1 MSSLARIIS
10 VKDIGQAEKEM
21 LGIGAGTVG
30 ISIMAPKAVFRA
42 VKLSAVNVT
51 AANIIKQDMLSSG
64 GEAVTSYGTIDHSEK
79 ATDMLL
85 LGTLA
90 QYKKLFYKLKIQQ
103 FGLPSLAEQIE
114 KAIDVVSSV
123 PAPILSMEFG
133 KKTSVMGILNVTP
146 DSFSDGGRFLSAGS
160 AVKRAF
166 EMLDE
171 GADILDIG
179 GESTRSGAEEIN
191 FQEEIE
197 RVIPVIEDIRRS
209 RGQANRHFLISVDT
223 RKSRVAEAA
232 LKAGADMVNDVSGLC
247 FDPKMPEILA
257 VYGVPVIIMHSKGDP
272 KTMQN
277 APRYDDLIYEM
288 MLFFEERM
296 NAACKAGIKET
307 NIVIDPGIGFGKTL
321 DHNIE
326 IIRRLEEFRCFGRPV
341 CIGASRKSF
350 IGKILSVEDPSLRDV
365 GTASTISIAISK
377 KVDIIR
383 VHNVGMA
390 RQTAVISDTILREGA

>member
-1 MSSLARIIS
+1 
-10 VKDIGQAEKEM
+10 M
-21 LGIGAGTVG
+21 L
-30 ISIMAPKAVFRA
+30 FR
-42 VKLSAVNVT
+42 S
-51 AANIIKQDMLSSG
+51 
-64 GEAVTSYGTIDHSEK
+64 
-79 ATDMLL
+79 
-85 LGTLA
+85 
-90 QYKKLFYKLKIQQ
+90 IQQ